1 MKKYFY
7 FLALL
12 LALMLPTLSNAQLGV
27 KAGWQRSTMFQ
38 DEDNIAD
45 PLNSFYVGLVR
56 DRPLGSGMF
65 SINVAAEYLQGGWR
79 IDDNSFRKIHYGS
92 APIGLRATF
101 GPVFVQVG
109 PTLNFRFG
117 EKYTL
122 LGQDALTDDNEADW
136 FDLLGHLNIGVNIGN
151 FFIDASYTY
160 GFLEVTDDG
169 LKNAYLQFGGGFYF
183 GGTSTT
189 TTSTE

>member
-1 MKKYFY
+1 MKNYFY
-7 FLALL
+7 FLALVLGL
-12 LALMLPTLSNAQLGV
+12 LLPNISNAQLGV
-27 KAGWQRSTMFQ
+27 KGGWQRSTMFI

-45 PLNSFYVGLVR
+45 PLQTFYVGLTR
-56 DRPLGSGMF
+56 DRALGNGIF
-65 SINVAAEYLQGGWR
+65 SLNTAAEYLQGGWR

-101 GPVFVQVG
+101 GPVFVQAG

-122 LGQDALTDDNEADW
+122 LGQDALTDENKAEW
-136 FDLLGHLNIGVNIGN
+136 FDLLGHFSLGVNIGR
-151 FFIDASYTY
+151 FFIDVNYSF

-169 LKNAYLQFGGGFYF
+169 LKNAYIQLGGGFYF
-183 GGTSTT
+183 GANTT
-189 TTSTE
+189 TATTTE